1 MLDLGIVDV
10 EPNDF
15 GLSTKFLMTCGCIV
29 VWDLYP
35 AQERIGLIRGTM
47 ECPRGPHP
55 SVEGEK
61 GVRMRE
67 LASRLR
73 IAGWAREVLGCP

>member
-10 EPNDF
+10 EENDF

-35 AQERIGLIRGTM
+35 AQERFGLIQGTPD
-47 ECPRGPHP
+47 CPRGPHP
-55 SVEGEK
+55 SVEGERGAK
-61 GVRMRE
+61 MRS

-73 IAGWAREVLGCP
+73 IAGWAREVLG